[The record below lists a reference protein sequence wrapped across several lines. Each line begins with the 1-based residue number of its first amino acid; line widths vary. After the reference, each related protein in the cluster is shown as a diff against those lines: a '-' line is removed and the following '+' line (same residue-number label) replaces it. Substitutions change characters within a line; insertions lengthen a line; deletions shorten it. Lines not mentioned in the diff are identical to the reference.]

1 MKRTDTRALF
11 RPLCTE
17 IVSLLRTLSPEDWE
31 RPTVARAWGVRDIAA
46 HLLDT
51 ALRRLSFHRD
61 RFTPPAPARPL
72 GNERDF
78 VAFVNDLNAIWVDAA
93 RRLSPRVL
101 TDLYDL
107 ASQDLCDFIEKLP
120 DDAPALFPVS
130 WAGDR
135 ESAGWLDV
143 GREFTEI
150 WHHGAQIRDALGAG
164 PFAEPRWLRA
174 VLEISLHALPHAYR
188 EVQAPDGA
196 SLAIQISG
204 PSGGS
209 WTLRR
214 SGADWNASEGAE
226 ANPTARAT
234 MSDDAAWRLFF
245 NALPAGA
252 AAGLVRLEGNR
263 ELGAPLLRA
272 RSVIV

>member
-120 DDAPALFPVS
+120 DGAPALFPVA

-135 ESAGWLDV
+135 ESAGWLDI